1 MAVICPQCSLENPD
15 DSAFCRRC
23 GASLRQ
29 AAEAANEGQN
39 PAQFYVPPAEPVIQQ
54 GFPSS
59 SPFASPARSPA
70 EPVVQQG
77 FPPASPFAPPARSSY
92 EQLQPQGPYAP
103 HHTAPPPPSPLPF
116 ATQLGKRAFAG
127 HGMPVSRAS
136 WLIPDQEAQA
146 NDLLTA
152 TRDDLAQRGLP
163 GVTINLPRL
172 TERAF
177 MIEHRNYLTAHR
189 GSASV
194 FVYIT
199 PAGRDL
205 YISRTTTAQTPIS
218 FTRFAILTVLLILM
232 IIGLAQS
239 GSPPVT
245 TGSFSLGAA
254 ISTILINFSYPLL
267 LFFMVLIVASL
278 LAWLIHGDA
287 GMYLRPA
294 TLNDF
299 QADDAAMLEGSVDSS
314 LRSAAQMLR
323 IDAGKLLLSGQED
336 RGRRRIR
343 WI

>member
-23 GASLRQ
+23 GASLAQ
-29 AAEAANEGQN
+29 AGGVPGEGQV
-39 PAQFYVPPAEPVIQQ
+39 PTPIFVPPGDSVIQQ
-54 GFPSS
+54 GFPSP
-59 SPFASPARSPA
+59 SPFIPPTRST
-70 EPVVQQG
+70 
-77 FPPASPFAPPARSSY
+77 Y
-92 EQLQPQGPYAP
+92 EQMPPQGPYAP
-103 HHTAPPPPSPLPF
+103 HHTAPPPPSVPLV
-116 ATQLGKRAFAG
+116 TQLGKRAFAG
-127 HGMPVSRAS
+127 YGLPVSRAS
-136 WLIPDQEAQA
+136 WLIPDEQAQA
-146 NDLLTA
+146 NALLAA
-152 TRDDLAQRGLP
+152 TREDLKQQGLP
-163 GVTINLPRL
+163 GATIDAPRL

-177 MIEHRNYLTAHR
+177 MIEKREYLTAHR

-205 YISRTTTAQTPIS
+205 YISRTTTAQTPFS
-218 FTRFAILTVLLILM
+218 FPRIAILTLVLILM

-239 GSPPVT
+239 GFPPVT
-245 TGSFSLGAA
+245 TGGFSLGAA

-267 LFFMVLIVASL
+267 LFFLVLIVASL

-299 QADDAAMLEGSVDSS
+299 QADDALMLEESVDSS
-314 LRSAAQMLR
+314 LRSAARTLK
-323 IDAGKLLLSGQED
+323 IDAEKITAPGQKY
-336 RGRRRIR
+336 RIRRRLR

>member
-15 DSAFCRRC
+15 NSTFCSRC
-23 GASLRQ
+23 GASLTQ
-29 AAEAANEGQN
+29 ATEATNGGQS
-39 PAQFYVPPAEPVIQQ
+39 PGQFYVPPADTVIQQ
-54 GFPSS
+54 GFPS
-59 SPFASPARSPA
+59 
-70 EPVVQQG
+70 
-77 FPPASPFAPPARSSY
+77 PPSYAPPARSPY

-103 HHTAPPPPSPLPF
+103 LNTAPRPPSIPLV
-116 ATQLGKRAFAG
+116 TQLGKRAFAG
-127 HGMPVSRAS
+127 YGMPVSRAS
-136 WLIPDQEAQA
+136 WPIANQQAQA
-146 NDLLTA
+146 NALLTA
-152 TRDDLAQRGLP
+152 TRDDLTQQGLQ
-163 GVTINLPRL
+163 GLSINSPRL

-177 MIEHRNYLTAHR
+177 MVENRNYLTAHR

-205 YISRTTTAQTPIS
+205 YISRTTTAQTPFS
-218 FTRFAILTVLLILM
+218 FMRSAILTLLLILM

-239 GSPPVT
+239 GSPPLA

-267 LFFMVLIVASL
+267 LFFLVLIVASL

-299 QADDAAMLEGSVDSS
+299 QMDDALLLQESVDSS
-314 LRSAAQMLR
+314 LRSAAQTLN
-323 IDAGKLLLSGQED
+323 IDAGKLPASGQEFSV
-336 RGRRRIR
+336 RRHIR